1 MEFPLSNNIFE
12 NQTPGSGEIE
22 FVFCIVQMEDGG
34 IYHVPHEHKNITR
47 ATKRVR
53 INSTR
58 LLGSPDIM
66 NKSHLRTQWELKR
79 SCRFGCELLVVG
91 KLIRL
96 ASDAAK
102 KIINQAG
109 GVN

>member
-1 MEFPLSNNIFE
+1 MKIRHRDPEKLSLFFALFKWK
-12 NQTPGSGEIE
+12 TTA
-22 FVFCIVQMEDGG
+22 
-34 IYHVPHEHKNITR
+34 IYHVPHEHKKITR

-58 LLGSPDIM
+58 LLSGPDIM
-66 NKSHLRTQWELKR
+66 NKSHLRTQRELKR

-96 ASDAAK
+96 AAK
-102 KIINQAG
+102 KKINQAG